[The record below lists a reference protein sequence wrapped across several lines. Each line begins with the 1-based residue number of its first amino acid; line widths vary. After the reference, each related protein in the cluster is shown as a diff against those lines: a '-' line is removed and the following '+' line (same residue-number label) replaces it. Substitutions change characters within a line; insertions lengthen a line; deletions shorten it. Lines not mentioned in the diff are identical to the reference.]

1 VKKTGEKEDGFD
13 INKDYSQYSL
23 APRFYKVTEWN
34 KLSKGQRIFL
44 RKNSKLKN
52 SNNDVDTSSSKTKRH
67 NKALE
72 AKIAKLESDVIIS
85 ESDDTDDADEP
96 PLHKKKGTT
105 FLLSKKR

>member
-1 VKKTGEKEDGFD
+1 MKKTGEKEDGFD

-23 APRFYKVTEWN
+23 APR
-34 KLSKGQRIFL
+34 
-44 RKNSKLKN
+44 N

-72 AKIAKLESDVIIS
+72 AKIVKLESDVIIS
-85 ESDDTDDADEP
+85 ESDDTDDAGEP